1 MRAFYSAETVA
12 NNFAIITTYEIEGRN
27 VALIIGRENAFVISA
42 IDQRAQE
49 KHGIKGHQILAVLEM
64 AVHTV
69 HDETQFSEAAYWQAE
84 DFKAEA
90 MQALMRANLAARCD
104 IRLITG
110 AELAEVKAA
119 EAEQRRAMMAE
130 ILDSTATRSSAWRA

>member
-12 NNFAIITTYEIEGRN
+12 NNFVTITTYQIGGRN

-42 IDQRAQE
+42 IDAQPTE
-49 KHGIKGHQILAVLEM
+49 RHGIDGHQILAVLEM

-84 DFKAEA
+84 DFEDEA
-90 MQALMRANLAARCD
+90 MHALMRANLAARCD

-110 AELAEVKAA
+110 EELEAVRAE
-119 EAEQRRAMMAE
+119 EARRLQMYKIMRQEPPEA
-130 ILDSTATRSSAWRA
+130 IG